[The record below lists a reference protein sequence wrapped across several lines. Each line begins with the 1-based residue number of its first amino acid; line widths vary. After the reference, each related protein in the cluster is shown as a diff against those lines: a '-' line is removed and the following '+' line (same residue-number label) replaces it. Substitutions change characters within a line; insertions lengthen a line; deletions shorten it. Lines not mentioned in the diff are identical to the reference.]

1 MSQNQKKIEELVK
14 PERVQMATV
23 DIVDIAG
30 LVKGASK
37 GGFRKSVSRKH

>member
-1 MSQNQKKIEELVK
+1 MFQIQNRKNGRISK

-37 GGFRKSVSRKH
+37 EKV